1 MQSSQLHNDH
11 SFFKIF
17 IDTSNTMN
25 ISNKINMQVYIHTFL
40 ISANTHLRKS
50 FTNLQKNQSSIFQ
63 QKNKRYILVILYL
76 RLLSPEKT
84 NITFSDWYI
93 FKQWWKV
100 GISKKKFSPSVTFEK
115 SIFVVMNDDRGMEL
129 ISLERANWD
138 VPNMFQT
145 HSKLHSLF
153 IEIAYKFQL
162 HNM

>member
-84 NITFSDWYI
+84 NITFSD
-93 FKQWWKV
+93 
-100 GISKKKFSPSVTFEK
+100 
-115 SIFVVMNDDRGMEL
+115 
-129 ISLERANWD
+129 
-138 VPNMFQT
+138 
-145 HSKLHSLF
+145 
-153 IEIAYKFQL
+153 
-162 HNM
+162 